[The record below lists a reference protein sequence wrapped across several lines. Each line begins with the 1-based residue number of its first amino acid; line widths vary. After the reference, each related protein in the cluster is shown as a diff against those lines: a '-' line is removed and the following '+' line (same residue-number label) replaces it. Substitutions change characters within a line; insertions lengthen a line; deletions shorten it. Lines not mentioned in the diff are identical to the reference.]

1 MGLFKQKNKSRNTD
15 APAQTK
21 IELVTTTG
29 NGFYSWNGK
38 LYKSDIITSLIR
50 VKVQA
55 MGKGEIKHIRSN
67 EKEFVVN
74 PDAYIKKLLD
84 KPNPLMSG
92 QKFREKMTWQLMLNN
107 NAFAIIVDDE
117 NGIPNEIYPVNCYS
131 AEVKYIDNIM
141 YLKFTLVN
149 GNSLIYPYHKIIHLR
164 RDFNNNDV
172 FGTIQT
178 DILLPLME
186 IVSVTDQGIK
196 NAILNSNVIQWLLK
210 FKQVLKE
217 ADIKKETKR
226 FIDNFLNINSDTPGA
241 AAADAKYD
249 VEQVEYK
256 SYVPNAQQM
265 DRTTQRL
272 YNYYNTNENIVQ
284 SKYNEDEWNAYYESE
299 IEPTALDW
307 INEYNIKLF
316 TARMRSFGNEFIFE
330 AANLQYASMATKL
343 NLFQMVDRGSLL
355 PNEWRK
361 ILNMGPIAGG
371 DQPIR
376 RLDTARVEEGGE
388 K

>member
-1 MGLFKQKNKSRNTD
+1 MGLFKSKNKSRNTD
-15 APAQTK
+15 APAKTK

-50 VKVQA
+50 TKVQA
-55 MGKGEIKHIRSN
+55 MGKGEIKHIRNN

-117 NGIPNEIYPVNCYS
+117 NAIPFEIYPVNCYS

-141 YLKFTLVN
+141 HLRFTLTN
-149 GNSLIYPYHKIIHLR
+149 GNSLTYPYHKIIHLR

-186 IVSVTDQGIK
+186 ILNVTDQGIK
-196 NAILNSNVIQWLLK
+196 NSILNSNVIQWLLK

-226 FIDNFLNINSDTPGA
+226 FIDNFLNINSDTYGA

-256 SYVPNAQQM
+256 SYVPNAAQM

-272 YNYYNTNENIVQ
+272 YNYYNTNEKIVQ
-284 SKYNEDEWNAYYESE
+284 SKYTEDEWNAYYESE

-307 INEYNIKLF
+307 VNEYNIKLL
-316 TARMRSFGNEFIFE
+316 TTRMRSFGNEFIFE
-330 AANLQYASMATKL
+330 AANLQYASMTTKL
-343 NLFQMVDRGSLL
+343 NLSQMVDRGALT

-376 RLDTARVEEGGE
+376 RLDTARVEGGE
-388 K
+388 